1 MINYVLF
8 SDAEDDEDK
17 YRGMYDDLIVA
28 YSEAFVFLQ
37 NMQIGKIYM
46 YESMNWGEFES
57 FMLEDV
63 VTDEDLNI
71 DYLIDNM
78 ECFDLDTSEIDE

>member
-1 MINYVLF
+1 MINYVLI